1 MSALPPWLD
10 DDGPPMDAAT
20 RAAVG
25 EEAVPGEL
33 AARTLDAVRRAR
45 AQDAAA
51 LPSSAPANQPWRVGG
66 VVALAGLAAGALFA
80 VRGEDPVGD
89 PAAQVARGDA
99 GSAPMVHLKL
109 AARRGGQLER
119 LRDGAPLAPGDELM
133 CRVQLAAD
141 GWVALVR
148 ADAAGVSVL
157 HVTPQAAGEA
167 DLRLGAD
174 PLAWSVEAGDESGVF
189 AVLSATE
196 PLGAESLRDELS
208 ALDPSSPTAL
218 CRGALALGYPCDAA
232 FVEVSP

>member
-1 MSALPPWLD
+1 VSALPPWLH
-10 DDGPPMDAAT
+10 DDGPAMDDAA
-20 RAAVG
+20 RAALG
-25 EEAVPGEL
+25 EEAVPAGL
-33 AARTLDAVRRAR
+33 AARTLQAVRRAR
-45 AQDAAA
+45 AEDAAL

-99 GSAPMVHLKL
+99 DAAPMVHLKL

-133 CRVQLAAD
+133 FRVQLAAD
-141 GWVALVR
+141 GYVALVR
-148 ADAAGVSVL
+148 ADEAGLSVL
-157 HVTPQAAGEA
+157 HVTPQGAGEA

-174 PLAWSVEAGDESGVF
+174 PLAWSVERGDKSGVF
-189 AVLSATE
+189 AVLSASE
-196 PLGAESLRDELS
+196 PLRAEALRGEL
-208 ALDPSSPTAL
+208 AEVDLSSPTAL